1 MYPVVWQGIEGAMSE
16 RDNQN
21 DKEAADQKENQ
32 MKKQIG
38 DHIVNQT
45 DDRPENQIEMN
56 IVAAVN
62 DKFVK
67 PLKVMLYSLA
77 CNTERELKIYLM
89 YCDLSEKNIVILQR
103 FVQEKCHGQLIP
115 VPVDQNA
122 FREHDATKSMFSV
135 ETFYRLFIPYLL
147 PEDVNRALWLDA
159 DMIVCGNI
167 DDFYDSSFYWPEET
181 GCGEDSECAQQNSKS
196 GRTMHEQASF
206 SRQVPGKEAFLV
218 AAWNDRDR
226 EKFHEYKERL
236 GEDLKTDAYFNSG
249 VVLYNIPA
257 IRRRLTSEEIME
269 FWHTRQP
276 KLKFLDQDIL
286 NCLFG
291 TETILKDSTIYNN
304 QAHADEDAK
313 EQLEKARVIHYI
325 TYRKPWK
332 LYYEGSGDRIF
343 WNYARKCGFMG
354 EYLGYRLLHGPVMVV
369 YRIYKRVRYH

>member
-16 RDNQN
+16 RDNQK

-89 YCDLSEKNIVILQR
+89 YCDLSEKNIAILAR
-103 FVQEKCHGQLIP
+103 FVREQCHGELLP
-115 VPVDQNA
+115 VRVDQEA

-135 ETFYRLFIPYLL
+135 ETFYRLFIPYML
-147 PEDVNRALWLDA
+147 PENVERALWLDA
-159 DMIVCGNI
+159 DMVVCGNI
-167 DDFYDSSFYWPEET
+167 DDFYDSSFHWLEET
-181 GCGEDSECAQQNSKS
+181 ACGEISEGARQSAKS
-196 GRTMHEQASF
+196 GWAAGQ
-206 SRQVPGKEAFLV
+206 EALLV

-226 EKFHEYKERL
+226 KKFHEYKERL
-236 GEDLKTDAYFNSG
+236 GEDLRSNAYFNSG

-257 IRRRLTSEEIME
+257 IRRRLAPEEIME

-354 EYLGYRLLHGPVMVV
+354 EYLGYRLLHGPVMVG
-369 YRIYKRVRYH
+369 YGI